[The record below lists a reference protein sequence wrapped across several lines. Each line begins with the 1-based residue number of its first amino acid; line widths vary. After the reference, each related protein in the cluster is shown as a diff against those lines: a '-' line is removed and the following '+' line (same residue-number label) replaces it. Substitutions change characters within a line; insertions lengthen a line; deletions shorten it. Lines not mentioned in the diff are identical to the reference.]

1 MEPFRSCAPAGR
13 YRDQTV
19 NEEPAIL
26 RRWTPGRFRRPS
38 SALLLAMA
46 MAGGV
51 LAGCGS
57 SSGPAGSAS
66 PATGGSSASST
77 TAAEPSTAVSPTS
90 AGDTASTASPIT
102 GPPSTAGSSTVS
114 SPPSSTAVPDTVR
127 HVFPAAGKP
136 ASYGPTH
143 HDYPAT
149 DIFAACG
156 SAAVSPVDGLIVH
169 WRPEDP
175 YDAAADNPAFRGGRS
190 AAILGDDGVRYYLS
204 HFESLEPGLGV
215 GSRVDAGDRLG
226 AVGRS
231 GNAENVDCHIHFGLS
246 PDCPAREWS
255 VRRGVIWPA
264 PYLDDWRN
272 ARNTSPVDEIRTWAA
287 AHPTACAD
295 AAGDP
300 TAADAG

>member
-1 MEPFRSCAPAGR
+1 M
-13 YRDQTV
+13 
-19 NEEPAIL
+19 
-26 RRWTPGRFRRPS
+26 
-38 SALLLAMA
+38 
-46 MAGGV
+46 
-51 LAGCGS
+51 
-57 SSGPAGSAS
+57 
-66 PATGGSSASST
+66 
-77 TAAEPSTAVSPTS
+77 
-90 AGDTASTASPIT
+90 
-102 GPPSTAGSSTVS
+102 
-114 SPPSSTAVPDTVR
+114 R

-136 ASYGPTH
+136 ASYGTTH

-156 SAAVSPVDGLIVH
+156 SAAVSPVDGVIVH
-169 WRPEDP
+169 WRTDDP
-175 YDAAADNPAFRGGRS
+175 YDAAVDNPAFRGGRS
-190 AAILGDDGVRYYLS
+190 AAVLGDDGVRYYLS

-264 PYLDDWRN
+264 PYLDDWRD
-272 ARNTSPVDEIRTWAA
+272 ARNTSPADEIRAWAA

-295 AAGDP
+295 AAAEP

>member
-1 MEPFRSCAPAGR
+1 MI
-13 YRDQTV
+13 
-19 NEEPAIL
+19 EEPALPL
-26 RRWTPGRFRRPS
+26 RPPPTRPGRGV
-38 SALLLAMA
+38 LTLLAVA
-46 MAGGV
+46 ALV
-51 LAGCGS
+51 SAGCGPSLS
-57 SSGPAGSAS
+57 SSAGSAQPASIS
-66 PATGGSSASST
+66 PVAAS
-77 TAAEPSTAVSPTS
+77 EPA
-90 AGDTASTASPIT
+90 TASTGASVAPATNAAPAEPASTT
-102 GPPSTAGSSTVS
+102 GPAPTTGASGGA
-114 SPPSSTAVPDTVR
+114 PPSATVADTVR

-136 ASYGPTH
+136 ASYGPDH

-156 SAAVSPVDGLIVH
+156 SAAVSPVDGVIVH
-169 WRPEDP
+169 WRADDLYEP
-175 YDAAADNPAFRGGRS
+175 AADNPAYRGGRS
-190 AAILGDDGVRYYLS
+190 AAVLGDDGVRYYLS

-231 GNAENVDCHIHFGLS
+231 GNADNVDCHIHFGLS
-246 PDCPAREWS
+246 PDCPTREWG

-272 ARNTSPVDEIRTWAA
+272 ARNTSPADEIRAWAA

-295 AAGDP
+295 AAADP